1 MATYA
6 LIGDPV
12 GRSLSPAM
20 HNAAFRELGMDSAYI
35 AYRVPPGGLGE
46 AVPALRE
53 ARIAGYNVTI
63 PHKVGIMEHLD
74 RTDEACS
81 LIGAANTV
89 SDTEGTMR
97 GYNTD
102 MDGFLEPLLSRGLDL
117 GGTSALVV
125 GTGGAARAAVAGL
138 AKEGAGRITISS
150 RSAQNGRDMARFA
163 GRLGQEAE
171 AAGPMPDVSGHDLVV
186 NATPAGA
193 GGGPPAVKTGGLTS
207 GMTVYDM
214 VYSPARTQLLRAARG
229 AGAEPVYG
237 HEMLLAQAV
246 RSFQIWHGRD
256 DARAHMKKALVGP

>member
-1 MATYA
+1 MGTYA

-35 AYRVPPGGLGE
+35 AYRVPAGGLDE

-53 ARIAGYNVTI
+53 ARICGYNVTI
-63 PHKVGIMEHLD
+63 PHKVDIMKHLD

-81 LIGAANTV
+81 LVGAANTV
-89 SDTEGTMR
+89 SDRDGAMR

-102 MDGFLEPLLSRGLDL
+102 MDGFLEPLLSRGTDL
-117 GGTSALVV
+117 AGARALIA

-138 AKEGAGRITISS
+138 AKEGAGKLTVSS
-150 RSAQNGRDMARFA
+150 RDRTRASNMARFA
-163 GRLGQEAE
+163 GRLGQDADV
-171 AAGPMPDVSGHDLVV
+171 AGPMPDVSGHDLVV
-186 NATPAGA
+186 NATPAGT
-193 GGGPPAVKTGGLTS
+193 GGGPPAVGTGGLGP

-214 VYSPARTQLLRAARG
+214 VYSPARTQLLQAARE
-229 AGAEPVYG
+229 AGAQAVYG